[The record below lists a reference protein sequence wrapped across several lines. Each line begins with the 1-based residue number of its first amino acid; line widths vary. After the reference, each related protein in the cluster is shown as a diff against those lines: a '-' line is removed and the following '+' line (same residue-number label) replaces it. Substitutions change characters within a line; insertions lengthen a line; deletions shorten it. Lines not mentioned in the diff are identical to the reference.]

1 MGVFDENKTAIPV
14 STGEKIKEFRL
25 NKKLSQ
31 IEVSNIMGKSPVW
44 LSKIETDQREIKV
57 QDLIKICKIFQI
69 DITEILGLGK
79 NNMSLQSTLQNV
91 VSKLPVEVPVYSFS
105 ELDKLLKTDEP
116 LIPILYAYWDPKILS
131 NSDVLG
137 IFIEDDYNAPEIRKG
152 DRVYVNL
159 DWGNSALTDETF
171 KKRIVDATH
180 WILEILP
187 DSDKQICNI
196 CKGQQ
201 IRYNRPSFDD
211 EFACLC
217 SEGYTVAKIHTDN
230 KNYVSF
236 HNSKVSL
243 ASEKVRIIGRLV
255 QIVKEI

>member
-1 MGVFDENKTAIPV
+1 MIGEWSGTINYTNPYYANGKTHNFSLIINSSNECMFRGFSTFEDSNTSFNV
-14 STGEKIKEFRL
+14 SG
-25 NKKLSQ
+25 S
-31 IEVSNIMGKSPVW
+31 
-44 LSKIETDQREIKV
+44 
-57 QDLIKICKIFQI
+57 I
-69 DITEILGLGK
+69 DIYGW
-79 NNMSLQSTLQNV
+79 
-91 VSKLPVEVPVYSFS
+91 VS
-105 ELDKLLKTDEP
+105 
-116 LIPILYAYWDPKILS
+116 
-131 NSDVLG
+131 
-137 IFIEDDYNAPEIRKG
+137 FIEDDYNAPEIRKG

-236 HNSKVSL
+236 HNSKGSL